1 MSILTKVLKLF
12 CYDPETDGANTFNIP
27 KALNENWEKI
37 DQLVLLAVA
46 AAAAY
51 DSEGSYAVGDYC
63 THGGGLHK
71 CSTPI
76 DGGEEWNA
84 EHWTETSVAN
94 QLVRSLLQLDY
105 SLEDVSNPP
114 KKPFFMVSKITGATG
129 LPSWWPA
136 GRNTFIRFCAV
147 DSQYA
152 FDVAANYTN
161 KRDAFRLLNDGSWFE
176 FVTTTSPEEISLP
189 LSAGVQASTLH
200 GGYKCVFSKDQCG
213 KVYIT
218 LGVQGNFINGQS
230 IFTLPEDCRPNGNVV
245 INSYVNGYSS
255 FLEIGTDGIG
265 KIYTDVTAA
274 EFSNI
279 YASGVF
285 YAAQ

>member
-114 KKPFFMVSKITGATG
+114 KKPFFMVSKIKPACKIITAT
-129 LPSWWPA
+129 
-136 GRNTFIRFCAV
+136 
-147 DSQYA
+147 
-152 FDVAANYTN
+152 
-161 KRDAFRLLNDGSWFE
+161 RLLFGRCIE
-176 FVTTTSPEEISLP
+176 PT
-189 LSAGVQASTLH
+189 
-200 GGYKCVFSKDQCG
+200 
-213 KVYIT
+213 
-218 LGVQGNFINGQS
+218 
-230 IFTLPEDCRPNGNVV
+230 
-245 INSYVNGYSS
+245 
-255 FLEIGTDGIG
+255 
-265 KIYTDVTAA
+265 
-274 EFSNI
+274 
-279 YASGVF
+279 
-285 YAAQ
+285 